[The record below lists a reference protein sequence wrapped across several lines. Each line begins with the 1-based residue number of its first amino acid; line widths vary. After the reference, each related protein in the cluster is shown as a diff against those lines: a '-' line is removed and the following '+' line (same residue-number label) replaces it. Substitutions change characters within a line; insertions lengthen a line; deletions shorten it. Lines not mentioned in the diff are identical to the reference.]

1 MKQLDDFLKAMSGI
15 LTPEAP
21 TKVYDSM
28 RPSATVNEHVDEES
42 MVKVEDIKVAMNDL
56 VVANST

>member
-1 MKQLDDFLKAMSGI
+1 MKQLDDFLKVLSGI

-28 RPSATVNEHVDEES
+28 RPSA
-42 MVKVEDIKVAMNDL
+42 DIDHPKIKGD
-56 VVANST
+56 